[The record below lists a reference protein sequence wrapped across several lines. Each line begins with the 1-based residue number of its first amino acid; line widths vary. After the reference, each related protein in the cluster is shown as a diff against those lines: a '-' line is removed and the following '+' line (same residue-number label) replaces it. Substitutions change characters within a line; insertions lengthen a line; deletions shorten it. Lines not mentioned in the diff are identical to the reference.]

1 MRFVQATGAMNT
13 QEGMGQTGLMVL
25 TAVAQTNTQT
35 STQGTHP
42 GLQGPEHA
50 DEDCPGVEA

>member
-1 MRFVQATGAMNT
+1 MRFVQAPGAMGT
-13 QEGMGQTGLMVL
+13 QEGMGQAGL
-25 TAVAQTNTQT
+25 AQINTQT
-35 STQGTHP
+35 GTQGTHP